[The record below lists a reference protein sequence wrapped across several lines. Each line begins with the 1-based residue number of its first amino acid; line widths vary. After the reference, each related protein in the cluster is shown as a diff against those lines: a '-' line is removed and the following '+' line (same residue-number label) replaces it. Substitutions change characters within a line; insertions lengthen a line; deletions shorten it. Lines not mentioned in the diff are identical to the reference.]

1 MATVLKV
8 ERPQKIVLSG
18 DAEGS
23 VELVEDK
30 DILSLYVKVKN
41 AAMANLAKEV
51 LTIPTAKTSLKA
63 ISAATADVS
72 SRCDGNSQTAT
83 RLKNGRSITFTGDV
97 AGGTIF
103 DGSENLIITLKVKN
117 ADSATCDDE
126 GNNIADTYARKDE
139 LPQIQFR
146 INEYDGAPC
155 LFALYDGKIYKFVGE
170 EVKFYEN

>member
-1 MATVLKV
+1 MATVLKA

-18 DAEGS
+18 DADGS
-23 VELVEDK
+23 VELVEEK

-51 LTIPTAKTSLKA
+51 LTIPTAKKALSA
-63 ISAATADVS
+63 ISATTADVS
-72 SRCDGNSQTAT
+72 SRCTGNSQTAT
-83 RLKNGRSITFTGDV
+83 RLKDGRTITFTGDLE
-97 AGGTIF
+97 GETTF
-103 DGSENLIITLKVKN
+103 DGSEDLTIDLKVKS

-155 LFALYDGKIYKFVGE
+155 LFALYDGKIYKFAGE
-170 EVKFYEN
+170 EVTFE